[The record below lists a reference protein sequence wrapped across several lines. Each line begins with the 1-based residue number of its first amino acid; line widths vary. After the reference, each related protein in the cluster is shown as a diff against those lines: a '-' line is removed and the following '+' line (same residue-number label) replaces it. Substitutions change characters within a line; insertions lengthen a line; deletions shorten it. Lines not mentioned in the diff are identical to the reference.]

1 MKIED
6 RIEKLEKELAD
17 LKLEVEKENKFKFF
31 PQEGDIYW
39 YFTNTGPNISKV
51 KARYTNEELNQI
63 GYKTKEEAEKARDI
77 AIAKNKLK
85 QIIEWKN
92 DGWKPD
98 WNNYNQTKLMFE
110 RHKKT
115 VYIDVFTETKCQPD
129 WMYMKD
135 TNTAKW
141 VLERH
146 KNLVEIVLG
155 E

>member
-110 RHKKT
+110 RHKKNC
-115 VYIDVFTETKCQPD
+115 VY
-129 WMYMKD
+129 
-135 TNTAKW
+135 
-141 VLERH
+141 
-146 KNLVEIVLG
+146 
-155 E
+155 